1 MEIPFLKVECMLEAF
16 PLKLGTIL
24 AFEIVHWELANT
36 YKRINSRRTKKKE
49 PEQSVFS
56 EYIIIY
62 LS

>member
-1 MEIPFLKVECMLEAF
+1 MLEAF